1 MKLLYLYIEN
11 YGCIKDQE
19 FNFDSNYHFH
29 LEKEDSKVWRIIEDK
44 VEHPLPSDFWAS
56 SSGKHNVV
64 ESVSAIVGENGS
76 GKTTLARFIGQ
87 KIGTENEK
95 QLEKEDSALQEIT
108 WQHNESKKYVSI
120 FLADDNDNNTESE
133 NDYSIISNTI
143 ISFRNN
149 EYPPI
154 TKSPISFFLRQPKLV
169 YYSPHYTTEHL
180 IDPTTIIDLSTTR
193 CLAQGADTRIE
204 HYQNLTNSTVISLN
218 HAHEHYEY
226 MNCLRLIQ
234 SHKETNVIKGIP
246 FPKKVIIYP
255 EKELIKIVKNELIKL
270 RGNVSIG
277 EKETNKNLKLQSCY
291 SDVIQMIDAIHSND
305 CFIVSFVYY
314 IACYCRD
321 HLHSA
326 ANVSQ
331 SVNDNPIK
339 DELIKIKKYTAFAR
353 ELCKSLPPFQTIDN
367 LKKQHE
373 SILTFLN
380 SNKEDKCLFSHE
392 YSFFSMLDTL
402 YNNVESNE
410 TKTPLTSINCPCSS
424 ASEII
429 DLYYKCFSITNFLSV
444 TFLPHLSSGEMSYI
458 TMFSR
463 IYEAINNELASQND
477 FILFL
482 DEAET
487 TLHPE
492 WQQLLVSN
500 IIDFL
505 EEFASGHK
513 VHVIFASHSPIL
525 LSDIPDSNVVFL
537 KKTIDGHAKVVEH
550 KETGRTFAS
559 NIYTLYK
566 KSFFMTEGLMGKFA
580 EQKIDDI
587 IKELIQLELN
597 VQIGD
602 VTEKCENLQRQICFI
617 GEPVIR
623 KQLEDRLNWI
633 QRLPYRTNTTFR
645 REEQ

>member
-1 MKLLYLYIEN
+1 
-11 YGCIKDQE
+11 
-19 FNFDSNYHFH
+19 
-29 LEKEDSKVWRIIEDK
+29 
-44 VEHPLPSDFWAS
+44 
-56 SSGKHNVV
+56 
-64 ESVSAIVGENGS
+64 
-76 GKTTLARFIGQ
+76 
-87 KIGTENEK
+87 
-95 QLEKEDSALQEIT
+95 
-108 WQHNESKKYVSI
+108 
-120 FLADDNDNNTESE
+120 
-133 NDYSIISNTI
+133 
-143 ISFRNN
+143 
-149 EYPPI
+149 
-154 TKSPISFFLRQPKLV
+154 
-169 YYSPHYTTEHL
+169 
-180 IDPTTIIDLSTTR
+180 
-193 CLAQGADTRIE
+193 
-204 HYQNLTNSTVISLN
+204 
-218 HAHEHYEY
+218 
-226 MNCLRLIQ
+226 
-234 SHKETNVIKGIP
+234 
-246 FPKKVIIYP
+246 
-255 EKELIKIVKNELIKL
+255 
-270 RGNVSIG
+270 
-277 EKETNKNLKLQSCY
+277 
-291 SDVIQMIDAIHSND
+291 
-305 CFIVSFVYY
+305 
-314 IACYCRD
+314 
-321 HLHSA
+321 
-326 ANVSQ
+326 
-331 SVNDNPIK
+331 
-339 DELIKIKKYTAFAR
+339 
-353 ELCKSLPPFQTIDN
+353 
-367 LKKQHE
+367 
-373 SILTFLN
+373 
-380 SNKEDKCLFSHE
+380 
-392 YSFFSMLDTL
+392 MLDTL